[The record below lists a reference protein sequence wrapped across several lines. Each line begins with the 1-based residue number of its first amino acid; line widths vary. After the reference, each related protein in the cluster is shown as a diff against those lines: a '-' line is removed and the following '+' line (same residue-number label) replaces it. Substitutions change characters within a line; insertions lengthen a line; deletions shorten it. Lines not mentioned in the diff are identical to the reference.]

1 MWSSVAVPGAPRILM
16 VDTTRNVQGW
26 EHDFFD
32 RLSSSLRR
40 SELEILGNPPLR
52 LTNGS
57 ELPATLSDF
66 DFNCLVLFGHADS
79 EPDSKLS
86 VFWDSLRSEPNLP
99 PFLLAVCSSPNFD
112 PQVTEDVLKSTPPV
126 TPLAIAP
133 LSPMA
138 PREAGLFYLKFFT
151 ELKLH
156 SADSIS
162 GKMVWFSF
170 SKARELLRRRRYS
183 ARFGVRC

>member
-1 MWSSVAVPGAPRILM
+1 MWSSVTVPGAPQILM

-26 EHDFFD
+26 EHAFFD
-32 RLSSSLRR
+32 RLRGSLQR
-40 SELEILGNPPLR
+40 SELQMEGNSPLR
-52 LTNGS
+52 PKHAA
-57 ELPATLSDF
+57 ELPASLIRF
-66 DFNCLVLFGHADS
+66 DFNCLLLFAHPES
-79 EPDSKLS
+79 ESDSKLS
-86 VFWDSLRSEPNLP
+86 VFWDSLRLQPNLP
-99 PFLLAVCSSPNFD
+99 PFLLAVCSTPNFD
-112 PQVTEDVLKSTPPV
+112 PQVTEEVLKSTPAV

-133 LSPMA
+133 LSPMT